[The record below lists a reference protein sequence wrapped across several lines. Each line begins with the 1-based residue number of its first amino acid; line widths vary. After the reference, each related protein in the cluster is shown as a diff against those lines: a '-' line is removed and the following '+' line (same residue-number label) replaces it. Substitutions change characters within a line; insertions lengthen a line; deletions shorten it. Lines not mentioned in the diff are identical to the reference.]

1 MLLMSKLQHNITFLQ
16 QRITNACIAT
26 NKKPE
31 NVTLLAVSKT
41 QSVEIIQQAYDL
53 GLRQFGENYVNEAQ
67 EKIPSLPQDIVW
79 HFIGP
84 LQSNKTRFIAEQVAW
99 LHSLDREKIALRL
112 NEQRP
117 ASLAPLQC
125 LIQVNISNDDNKSG
139 IDAENL
145 LDFAAKI
152 AALPRLQLR
161 GLMAIP
167 KANQSNEALAQDFAK
182 MAELLAL
189 LQQNYTGVD
198 TLSMGMSAD
207 LELAIAHG
215 ATIVRIGTDLF
226 GART

>member
-1 MLLMSKLQHNITFLQ
+1 MSKLQHNITFLQ

>member
-1 MLLMSKLQHNITFLQ
+1 MSKLQHNITFLQ

-189 LQQNYTGVD
+189 LQQNYTGID

>member
-1 MLLMSKLQHNITFLQ
+1 MSKLQHNITFLQ

-167 KANQSNEALAQDFAK
+167 KANQSNEALTQDFAK
-182 MAELLAL
+182 MTELLAL
-189 LQQNYTGVD
+189 LQQNYTGID

>member
-1 MLLMSKLQHNITFLQ
+1 MSKLQHNITFLQ

-189 LQQNYTGVD
+189 LQKNYTGVD